1 MRLGQARSPKGL
13 RPQPAL
19 RFVRV
24 VFRFDFSPVSIRRAP
39 LLLLRLSQLL
49 LARELLR
56 RLMSTWRA
64 A

>member
-1 MRLGQARSPKGL
+1 
-13 RPQPAL
+13 
-19 RFVRV
+19 VRV